1 MGRGMENRWPGA
13 KPFLLVAAALKARG
27 QGCFPGL
34 AGLLGTPKGML
45 APGKASVP
53 GSGSQWSSS
62 ELVEKRK
69 REAWLLVSAVPACHL
84 DRSWSLL
91 LPTRWG

>member
-1 MGRGMENRWPGA
+1 MGGEWRTGGWEA

-62 ELVEKRK
+62 ELVEKA
-69 REAWLLVSAVPACHL
+69 EGGLASGLSCACL
-84 DRSWSLL
+84 S
-91 LPTRWG
+91 P